1 MNDERNP
8 ALARLFGEA
17 DRKLDDETFVA
28 DVMART
34 RTPRTWPFVIALVVL
49 LVAAPVAWLLAGP
62 LNDALVW
69 LTQLLSRPIAG
80 SGDGFTGPAVLPM
93 NNVGAGLVL
102 ALLALRAIAR
112 RLFTV
117 VP

>member
-17 DRKLDDETFVA
+17 ERKLDDETFVA
-28 DVMART
+28 DVMQRTGTPRT
-34 RTPRTWPFVIALVVL
+34 RTLAIALVVL
-49 LVAAPVAWLLAGP
+49 LVAAPVAWLLADP
-62 LNDALVW
+62 LTDALVW

-93 NNVGAGLVL
+93 NNVGGALVL
-102 ALLALRAIAR
+102 ALIALRAIAR
-112 RLFTV
+112 RLFSSY
-117 VP
+117 